1 MATVVT
7 CRPNIA
13 KMVNLNCQLF
23 AWQKCVLIPPA
34 ASQHQLLPS
43 SNAITRSA
51 NLSPNDIQTTKHRIP
66 VITACANGD
75 LRRWARASWCHLK
88 RRPWTADEY
97 PSDGSFSF
105 NLQRGFL
112 QGQSVSFHKWPWKC
126 QVEYRRCGLVKG
138 AVFKNCFHNW
148 MLWSPVAL
156 QLQVDIWYAQGGNLH
171 VWMQTFRWKGGR
183 KKKNQNA
190 CEPQWKI
197 THVGEDDLSIVR
209 RYSCLKAK
217 LRHWSEWKEY
227 LLAFCAFFFFLLQRR
242 IKWKCSSTLF
252 WFIVFQCYDHRTDD
266 KRFYRMYKNVK
277 KKKNH
282 STVALWQGTYFRVKH
297 PFRIIF
303 TIGK

>member
-13 KMVNLNCQLF
+13 KMCFNSSRCFSTSV
-23 AWQKCVLIPPA
+23 
-34 ASQHQLLPS
+34 ASP

-97 PSDGSFSF
+97 PSDGSFYF

-126 QVEYRRCGLVKG
+126 QVEYRMCGLVKS

-183 KKKNQNA
+183 KKKSKCMRTSVENNSCGRRWPFHRSTLQ
-190 CEPQWKI
+190 
-197 THVGEDDLSIVR
+197 LSKSQIEA
-209 RYSCLKAK
+209 LKRMK
-217 LRHWSEWKEY
+217 RISFGIL
-227 LLAFCAFFFFLLQRR
+227 CIFFFSFAAA
-242 IKWKCSSTLF
+242 
-252 WFIVFQCYDHRTDD
+252 Y
-266 KRFYRMYKNVK
+266 
-277 KKKNH
+277 
-282 STVALWQGTYFRVKH
+282 
-297 PFRIIF
+297 
-303 TIGK
+303 